1 MGPNNN
7 IIKTDKIIKRSADL
21 MDYLKEYGHWLEN
34 LNTEEKKELEKI
46 KNNDAEIKDRFYKA
60 LEFGTAGLR
69 GVIGMGLN
77 RMNVYVVGQATQGL
91 ANQLIKTNPGR
102 NDLKVTIAY
111 DSRHKSDEFAKTAAC
126 VLAANGIKALIFS
139 ELKPVPELS
148 FSVRYKKADAGIA
161 VTASHNPS
169 KYNGYKVYG
178 NDGAQLGP
186 ELASIV
192 LDEIEKTDI
201 FNGVKKCDFDDAVKS
216 GMIEIMGDEVEE
228 VYLDH
233 VQEQCINPELIKEK
247 GESLKFVYTPFHGTG
262 NKPVRKILDRVGFK
276 NVLVVKEQELPDGD
290 FPTVKSPNPENKEG
304 FKIAIE
310 LAKKNSADLII
321 GTDPDAD
328 RVGILVKDKTGEY
341 INLTGN
347 QTGVLLCEYIL
358 SMRKELGT
366 LPKDGFVVK
375 TIVTTNII
383 KKICDSYGIEMKEVL
398 TGFKFI
404 GEKIKE
410 AEESGKGTY
419 VFGFEES
426 YGYLA
431 GTYARDKDAVVASM
445 LIAEMALYYQEKG
458 LSLYDQLLNI
468 YKKYGYYKEEV
479 VSVTM
484 EGIEGLDKIKSI
496 MDNIR
501 KNPPTVFGGKNVLA
515 VRDYKTSVR
524 TDVKTGETEKITL
537 PESNVIYLE
546 LEDGNNF
553 IIRPSGTEPKIKLYC
568 LLCGKDA
575 AETEA
580 LALKVRE
587 DINKIIK

>member
-161 VTASHNPS
+161 VTASHHPA

-228 VYLDH
+228 VYLDR

-501 KNPPTVFGGKNVLA
+501 KNPPTIFGGKNVLA